1 MLTFFTKYSNIASIL
16 YKDVGS
22 IGTSA
27 NVGHEYHKRLDK
39 GSQLRM
45 PCCIKFQMPCVKQNL
60 IFFMFVFRR
69 STFLTLRVL
78 SVINRVQT
86 MSKRSQPEW
95 SPPAIQ
101 NQAKLH
107 LYNSLTRSKEPF
119 VPQNGNKVCINL
131 FNTFQFS
138 KTIP

>member
-1 MLTFFTKYSNIASIL
+1 
-16 YKDVGS
+16 
-22 IGTSA
+22 
-27 NVGHEYHKRLDK
+27 
-39 GSQLRM
+39 
-45 PCCIKFQMPCVKQNL
+45 
-60 IFFMFVFRR
+60 
-69 STFLTLRVL
+69 
-78 SVINRVQT
+78 